1 MSSWQEKPEEKHVD
15 LRVRRTRLMLQKAFV
30 ELIATKPF
38 QSVTIQD
45 IADRAMVNRA
55 TFYDHFTDKYAL
67 IEYSLRDW
75 FRQLLDSNLPADS
88 TLSTTTVQ
96 LLILSVYEFLK
107 QMTGAACSASAV
119 DKHNQNLPSLETQVT
134 MLIREVLVTW
144 LEKDGAASPDLTAT
158 ITSWAIY
165 GAAYYWTQQ
174 PRMESAA
181 EFIPH
186 VLSGR
191 LSTLIQSVEA
201 YRTTDISV

>member
-1 MSSWQEKPEEKHVD
+1 MSSRKENPEEKHVD
-15 LRVRRTRLMLQKAFV
+15 VRVRRTRLMLQKAFV

-107 QMTGAACSASAV
+107 QMTGAACSASAAAV

-134 MLIREVLVTW
+134 LLIREVLVTW
-144 LEKDGAASPDLTAT
+144 LEKNGAASPDLTAT

-174 PRMESAA
+174 PRKDSAA
-181 EFIPH
+181 EFIPQ
-186 VLSGR
+186 VLPGIMA
-191 LSTLIQSVEA
+191 TLNQSVEA
-201 YRTTDISV
+201 